1 MVKGNMGYK
10 FTTAVVTIAA
20 ALIVVTSDTP
30 LPLPALVAML
40 P

>member
-1 MVKGNMGYK
+1 MANGKMEYK

-20 ALIVVTSDTP
+20 ALIVVASAMP
-30 LPLPALVAML
+30 LPLPAIVATL